1 MDKEKTTRQRLAAWS
16 KTPEGRESYEKVA
29 SEMRK
34 QIAEDEGMEKEIS
47 KSIENLEGC
56 TTKIN
61 DNPEYHLISD
71 EDIRKFARHFAQWG
85 ANHTP
90 LPEDTALF
98 NKGVEE
104 GKRLMMDEWLKDR
117 DGCFWD
123 GVEEGKKAMEDA
135 ILAIIE
141 SRLSEI
147 IGDAQPKPALRAE
160 LGDIIKRIKDED

>member
-1 MDKEKTTRQRLAAWS
+1 MNDEKKSSRQRLTEWS

-34 QIAEDEGMEKEIS
+34 QISEDEELENEIS

-56 TTKIN
+56 STKIN
-61 DNPEYHLISD
+61 GNPEYHIISD
-71 EDIRKFARHFAQWG
+71 EGLREFARHFAQWG

-90 LPEDTALF
+90 LPEDTVLF

-104 GKRLMMDEWLKDR
+104 GKRLMM
-117 DGCFWD
+117 
-123 GVEEGKKAMEDA
+123 EEAVS
-135 ILAIIE
+135 IIE
-141 SRLSEI
+141 SRISEI

-160 LGDIIKRIKDED
+160 LEELINKIKK